1 MPIIEEERIV
11 RDYPRHDYERG
22 DYLVRDRDGRERT
35 RPPEPRTLAVVTA
48 GSALKTAGGVA
59 VAILAILALI
69 GLIPGILLPTAGIVF
84 GVAMLFE
91 GMGITGEYR
100 KLGRWLA
107 DTTSERVELAGGAG
121 VELVVGIATIVLG
134 ILALIGLA
142 RATLMP
148 VLVIVAGAG
157 LVIAVGTVHRLSDL
171 QLMTVDAS
179 DFGRHLHRESM
190 AGAAIAQMLAG
201 VAALVLGILSLI
213 WAGTTASGYGLLAQI
228 AMICLGVGAAI
239 GGGAIAGR
247 STMIHR
253 RG

>member
-11 RDYPRHDYERG
+11 RGYPRHDHDSG
-22 DYLVRDRDGRERT
+22 DYLVRDRDDRERLR
-35 RPPEPRTLAVVTA
+35 RPETNALAVVAA
-48 GSALKTAGGVA
+48 GSTLKTAGGVA
-59 VAILAILALI
+59 VAILAVLALV
-69 GLIPGILLPTAGIVF
+69 GVLPGILLPIAGIVF

-91 GMGITGEYR
+91 GIGITGEYR

-107 DTTSERVELAGGAG
+107 DTSSERVELAGGAG
-121 VELVVGIATIVLG
+121 VELIVGVATVVLG
-134 ILALIGLA
+134 ILALVGIA

-157 LVIAVGTVHRLSDL
+157 LIIAVGTVHRLSDL

-179 DFGRHLHRESM
+179 DFGRHLRRESM
-190 AGAAIAQMLAG
+190 AGAAIAQTLAG
-201 VAALVLGILSLI
+201 LAALVLGILSLI
-213 WAGTTASGYGLLAQI
+213 WAGTTPAGYGLLAQI
-228 AMICLGVGAAI
+228 GMICLGVGAAI

-247 STMIHR
+247 STMLHR